1 MKKYLFKISTFALF
15 LCGVLSS
22 CQDDEVINEKINT
35 PVGRF
40 IQLVEITNNNEIV
53 PVVGVRNA
61 TALHPNYAL
70 KFASESDYEETLKRI
85 ESMDIDNRLAFA
97 DSLGLTSLRKLLA
110 IADDELAEIDST
122 ATDQADFNTKYAQYK
137 MKYANCFVFNNV
149 DLTDI
154 SPYIPDGDNYA
165 SYLVGVNHSIV
176 IGNKV
181 TKIAYSDQMS
191 PTDKALFA
199 NPKVN
204 DKKEVNTRTSAT
216 EPEAKWDVNSFEDSY
231 SADGNKYKVSFNIHQ
246 STVERVVVS
255 LGAKKKGLFG
265 YRRPN
270 NQVFYFKL
278 GLTNFQYLHRGPY
291 GQEIWTGS
299 PALIYE
305 YSASGGT
312 IDFEF
317 GRFAG
322 NSAITG
328 KAYVWTEHTVEK
340 NSNGVIREIVQG
352 VSIPKCLNSK
362 AYACRINLN
371 RN

>member
-1 MKKYLFKISTFALF
+1 
-15 LCGVLSS
+15 
-22 CQDDEVINEKINT
+22 
-35 PVGRF
+35 
-40 IQLVEITNNNEIV
+40 
-53 PVVGVRNA
+53 
-61 TALHPNYAL
+61 
-70 KFASESDYEETLKRI
+70 
-85 ESMDIDNRLAFA
+85 MDIDKRLAFA
-97 DSLGLTSLRKLLA
+97 DSLGLTSLSKLLA

-181 TKIAYSDQMS
+181 TKIAYSDQMN

-204 DKKEVNTRTSAT
+204 DRKGVTTRTSAT
-216 EPEAKWDVNSFEDSY
+216 EPEDKWAENSFEDSY
-231 SADGNKYKVSFNIHQ
+231 SADGNKYKVSFNIHK
-246 STVERVVVS
+246 STVERVTVS
-255 LGAKKKGLFG
+255 LGAKKKGVFG

-270 NQVFYFKL
+270 NQVFYLKL
-278 GLTNFQYLHRGPY
+278 GLTNFQYLLKGQY
-291 GQEIWTGS
+291 GQDIWVGT
-299 PALIYE
+299 PNLIYE
-305 YSASGGT
+305 YSAKNGT
-312 IDFEF
+312 IDIEF

-340 NSNGVIREIVQG
+340 DSRGVIREIVQG

-362 AYACRINLN
+362 AYACRINLK